1 MNQARKPVA
10 VVVGATSKWQ
20 SDGRTTR
27 LAHGRAID
35 DSDIPVGMRWG
46 VGGAIAQKFA
56 KEGFL
61 VVLTTRRAANAS
73 ALEKAIVEQGGEPM
87 IVELDL
93 VSRESISRAFAAI
106 RQQAGDPDVLV
117 YNAGY
122 LEGRDL
128 PPDKEL
134 LEHVPIEI
142 FETAQHIASR
152 GPFLVAQEVLPG
164 MRKRGAGSFLISNNQ
179 FSLRGRKR
187 LTGQSLYYPRVMMR
201 TLAQVLTEEYS
212 EHGVHVANVIID
224 GLIDSPGTRALPRAQ
239 QHPEAVMNPMKIA
252 EAFYYLHTQD
262 RSCWTHELQL
272 TPYSTKPS
280 VWRGRQLEKGVGS
293 FLGIPIG
300 LALSTAA
307 GLRVFV
313 PLLLTGLAARLGY
326 LSLTP
331 SMTWIGSDAALVAFA
346 TATVLEVGAYY
357 VPWLDNVLDTVGTPA
372 ALTAGV
378 ITTAAGTPAPWP
390 PARCAPPAVSP

>member
-1 MNQARKPVA
+1 MLPVMNTNRQPVA

-20 SDGRTTR
+20 ADGRNTK
-27 LAHGRAID
+27 LAHGKALD
-35 DSDIPVGMRWG
+35 DRDVPVGVRWG

-56 KEGFL
+56 KEGF
-61 VVLTTRRAANAS
+61 VTALTTRKAANA
-73 ALEKAIVEQGGEPM
+73 ARLEKAIQEQGGTSF

-93 VSRESISRAFAAI
+93 VSQESIAKAFADI
-106 RQQAGDPDVLV
+106 RERVGEPDVLV

-134 LEHVPIEI
+134 LEHVPLAV

-152 GPFLVAQEVLPG
+152 GPFLVAKEVLPA
-164 MRKRGAGSFLISNNQ
+164 MRKRGNGSFLISNNAS
-179 FSLRGRKR
+179 SLRGRKR

-212 EHGVHVANVIID
+212 EHGVHVANVVID
-224 GLIDSPGTRALPRAQ
+224 GLIDSPGTRALARARE
-239 QHPEAVMNPMKIA
+239 HPEIVMNPVNIA

-280 VWRGRQLEKGVGS
+280 
-293 FLGIPIG
+293 F
-300 LALSTAA
+300 
-307 GLRVFV
+307 
-313 PLLLTGLAARLGY
+313 
-326 LSLTP
+326 
-331 SMTWIGSDAALVAFA
+331 
-346 TATVLEVGAYY
+346 
-357 VPWLDNVLDTVGTPA
+357 
-372 ALTAGV
+372 
-378 ITTAAGTPAPWP
+378 
-390 PARCAPPAVSP
+390 